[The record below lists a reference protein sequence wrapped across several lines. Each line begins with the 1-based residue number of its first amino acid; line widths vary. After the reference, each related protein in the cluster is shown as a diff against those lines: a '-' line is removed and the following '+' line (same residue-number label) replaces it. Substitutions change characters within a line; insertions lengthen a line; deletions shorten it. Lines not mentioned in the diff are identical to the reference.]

1 MRDTGENKGKEAENV
16 GSIWGLLYCL
26 VQKAYSLNI
35 ALFIPGF
42 GFVLPVKSRISVGNP
57 MKWFIVVV

>member
-1 MRDTGENKGKEAENV
+1 M
-16 GSIWGLLYCL
+16 GSVWGMLYCL

-57 MKWFIVVV
+57 VKWFIVVV

>member
-1 MRDTGENKGKEAENV
+1 MEEASFFKAKEAENMESV
-16 GSIWGLLYCL
+16 WGMLYCL

-57 MKWFIVVV
+57 VKWFIVVV